1 MATITTSIG
10 TNSSL
15 DTQTPSSGTGANPY
29 TVTFGTDPTG
39 VSVGDSVQF
48 DNGMGTVYQY
58 LVTEISG
65 SDYTLKWITGG
76 GFATNPYGIVDM
88 SYSQAAGVFK
98 RTYSTISAW
107 ESDLDNT
114 DYYSSSDD
122 AVGEVY
128 NDSVFDEYIVI
139 DSGGTVG
146 LSSVTLTVPESE
158 RHDGTAGTGARVE
171 YTGSQSSSFRIRR
184 SQCTVEWLELD
195 LTSTAAAVS
204 AGLNLGT
211 NSTQEVYARNNIIHG
226 LTTQSTHIH
235 GVYVWG
241 TGDSSNSRHVM
252 NNLVYR
258 IDNSSTT
265 KEASGI
271 TVAGSNWGVY
281 LYNNTVYY
289 VKATG
294 GGDNAFCFSI
304 NDTDTVIKN
313 NIAARP
319 LALYSYWQK
328 CFGESGFA
336 GSTHDYNLST
346 DSTATGTNSVTGE
359 AYGDLFVSDTGGT
372 EDLHLKAGADAIG
385 AGVDLGTSPTGVN
398 IDIDGRDRDAEG
410 DTWDIGADQ
419 YVVFV
424 LSVDPSPATVIAST
438 ADPSVLLGSISVTP
452 AAASALASTADPS
465 VHVSALVVTP
475 TAATCIAQT
484 EAPTVLLGSVTTSPS
499 AASALAS
506 TVDPSVLLSSIT
518 VTPSEASA
526 ITSTVDPSVLLG
538 SVTTSPSAAS
548 ALASTAD
555 PSVVLGSITITPTA
569 AGAVAQSID
578 PTVTTVQPALTPGH
592 AGAVAATVDPT
603 VITTD
608 PAITPEHAG
617 AVAATV
623 DPTVATLLKVIPTP
637 SSSVVSS
644 AAPVCI
650 LGSVTVTPTAGAAL
664 VSTADPVVLQ
674 ASVTITAGAA
684 SAVAQTIDPT
694 TLQASITLSAQA
706 EAVAATADP
715 AVIFGS
721 VTATPTAGSV
731 IAQTADPSL
740 IFSSISVTPTAS
752 AAVGQS
758 VLGAAHQASLALTA
772 AASDANA
779 ASVDPSVTLGSL
791 TLSDLQAEAVADTA
805 DPVLA
810 TGRWIIKPP
819 AIRIRIATV
828 IGSASTAAAAAAG
841 LEYTMPSG
849 LLDYGTRELLEL
861 TLPLNRMHYTI
872 EPSQMHATLP
882 ANHIHY
888 QLVED

>member
-15 DTQTPSSGTGANPY
+15 DTQTPTSGTGANPY

-88 SYSQAAGVFK
+88 SYSQASGVFQ

-114 DYYSSSDD
+114 SYYSSSDD

-139 DSGGTVG
+139 DGGGTVG

-195 LTSTAAAVS
+195 LTSTGAAVS

-211 NSTQEVYARNNIIHG
+211 NSTQDVYARNNIIHG

-235 GVYVWG
+235 GIYIWG

-319 LALYSYWQK
+319 LAWHSYWQK
-328 CFGESGFA
+328 CFGESGFS

-359 AYGDLFVSDTGGT
+359 SYGDLFVSDTGGT
-372 EDLHLKAGADAIG
+372 EDLHLKEGADAIG
-385 AGVDLGTSPTGVN
+385 AGVDLGTTPTGVN
-398 IDIDGRDRDAEG
+398 VDIDGRDRDAQG

-419 YVVFV
+419 YVAFV
-424 LSVDPSPATVIAST
+424 LTVTPSAATVVCKTENPA
-438 ADPSVLLGSISVTP
+438 VVGLLTVTP
-452 AAASALASTADPS
+452 S
-465 VHVSALVVTP
+465 
-475 TAATCIAQT
+475 AATVVCKT
-484 EAPTVLLGSVTTSPS
+484 ENPAVAGLLTVTPS
-499 AASALAS
+499 AASSVAATANPVVVKGS
-506 TVDPSVLLSSIT
+506 TA
-518 VTPSEASA
+518 VTPSSASA
-526 ITSTVDPSVLLG
+526 I
-538 SVTTSPSAAS
+538 AA
-548 ALASTAD
+548 TAN
-555 PSVVLGSITITPTA
+555 PVVVVGSITTTAGTASAIAATVNPSVISGSITTTPT
-569 AGAVAQSID
+569 
-578 PTVTTVQPALTPGH
+578 H
-592 AGAVAATVDPT
+592 AGAVANV
-603 VITTD
+603 
-608 PAITPEHAG
+608 G
-617 AVAATV
+617 N
-623 DPTVATLLKVIPTP
+623 PTVAFAVLVIPTP
-637 SSSVVSS
+637 AATVSSTTAPVTIQGSIVTTPSATTTVAKTINPSVGLSSVTTTPGVASSVVKSINPTSVAGSLSFTVTASAIASAVDPTAHFSS
-644 AAPVCI
+644 VAITPTNAWSVGSTVNPAVGMSSTTATPNPVASVVSATIEKAIAGSINITPTTLAAIASTQNPSMR
-650 LGSVTVTPTAGAAL
+650 LGSVTVANPLVDAA
-664 VSTADPVVLQ
+664 PV
-674 ASVTITAGAA
+674 
-684 SAVAQTIDPT
+684 T
-694 TLQASITLSAQA
+694 T
-706 EAVAATADP
+706 
-715 AVIFGS
+715 G
-721 VTATPTAGSV
+721 
-731 IAQTADPSL
+731 
-740 IFSSISVTPTAS
+740 
-752 AAVGQS
+752 
-758 VLGAAHQASLALTA
+758 
-772 AASDANA
+772 
-779 ASVDPSVTLGSL
+779 
-791 TLSDLQAEAVADTA
+791 
-805 DPVLA
+805 PVLA
-810 TGRWIIKPP
+810 TGRWIIRPP
-819 AIRIRIATV
+819 HTYVRIESIAPTVTITAIP
-828 IGSASTAAAAAAG
+828 ASG
-841 LEYTMPSG
+841 LEFTLPGYVMHYDVLPTAEFTLPTNRLHYTATGLLHQTMPTNR
-849 LLDYGTRELLEL
+849 LHFV
-861 TLPLNRMHYTI
+861 LN
-872 EPSQMHATLP
+872 
-882 ANHIHY
+882 
-888 QLVED
+888 ED

>member
-15 DTQTPSSGTGANPY
+15 DTQTPSSGSGSNPY

-39 VSVGDSVQF
+39 VSVGDSVEF

-88 SYSQAAGVFK
+88 SYSQAAGVFQ

-139 DSGGTVG
+139 DGGGTVG

-195 LTSTAAAVS
+195 LTSTGAAVS

-211 NSTQEVYARNNIIHG
+211 NSTQDVYARNNIIHG

-241 TGDSSNSRHVM
+241 TGDSSNSRHLM

-258 IDNSSTT
+258 MDNSSTT
-265 KEASGI
+265 KEASAI

-304 NDTDTVIKN
+304 HDTDTVIKN

-319 LALYSYWQK
+319 IAAHSAWQK
-328 CFGESGFA
+328 CFGESGFS

-398 IDIDGRDRDAEG
+398 VDIDGRDRDAEG

-424 LSVDPSPATVIAST
+424 LTVDPSPATVIAST

-452 AAASALASTADPS
+452 AAASAIASTADPS

-475 TAATCIAQT
+475 AAATCIAQT
-484 EAPTVLLGSVTTSPS
+484 EAPVV
-499 AASALAS
+499 ALA
-506 TVDPSVLLSSIT
+506 SIT
-518 VTPSEASA
+518 VTPAAATCLVSSIDPAVTLGS
-526 ITSTVDPSVLLG
+526 ITVTPESSTAVGLSVAPVVVLGSLTVTPANANAVGNTIAPTVTVTVVDTTVTPDYAGAVAKTVDPTVTAVTKVFPTPVSAVTSTAAPVFIYG
-538 SVTTSPSAAS
+538 SVTVSP
-548 ALASTAD
+548 LANSMAVATAN
-555 PSVVLGSITITPTA
+555 PAVVLGSITLAPA
-569 AGAVAQSID
+569 ATGAVVK
-578 PTVTTVQPALTPGH
+578 TV
-592 AGAVAATVDPT
+592 
-603 VITTD
+603 
-608 PAITPEHAG
+608 
-617 AVAATV
+617 
-623 DPTVATLLKVIPTP
+623 
-637 SSSVVSS
+637 
-644 AAPVCI
+644 
-650 LGSVTVTPTAGAAL
+650 
-664 VSTADPVVLQ
+664 
-674 ASVTITAGAA
+674 
-684 SAVAQTIDPT
+684 DPT
-694 TLQASITLSAQA
+694 TLQASLTLN
-706 EAVAATADP
+706 ATAT
-715 AVIFGS
+715 AI
-721 VTATPTAGSV
+721 TATASPDVVLGNITTTPSALGAVVQSVAPTLV
-731 IAQTADPSL
+731 
-740 IFSSISVTPTAS
+740 FSSLTVTPTHGHTI
-752 AAVGQS
+752 AATT
-758 VLGAAHQASLALTA
+758 LGAAHMVSLTLATEA
-772 AASDANA
+772 AAAIGDGVAP
-779 ASVDPSVTLGSL
+779 VLRLGSVTLSGL
-791 TLSDLQAEAVADTA
+791 TQEATA
-805 DPVLA
+805 LTYDPVLV

-819 AIRIRIATV
+819 AANTRAATV
-828 IGSASTAAAAAAG
+828 VDLVTIADLAEAG
-841 LEYTMPSG
+841 LEYSLPGWVMGYDVIYPI
-849 LLDYGTRELLEL
+849 EL
-861 TLPLNRMHYTI
+861 TLPLNLLHYTI
-872 EPSQMHATLP
+872 ETTAIHTTLP
-882 ANHIHY
+882 ANQLHY
-888 QLVED
+888 QLQED